1 MPPPGLPDSADAVV
15 VGGGTVGAWCAYF
28 LRAAGLDRV
37 VLVEKDTLGQG
48 ASSRAAGVV
57 RTQGGTECAVKL
69 GEWSRLFYL
78 SQPAELGIDSGFT
91 PQGYLL
97 PCFAPADV
105 TAAHERMAMQNS
117 LGLDVRWLEP
127 DEFDRMNPAMAPGL
141 TLGAT
146 YRAEDG
152 YLHPPR
158 NVTAYAHALAVSG
171 VRVL

>member
-78 SQPAELGIDSGFT
+78 SQREVLGVDSGFI
-91 PQGYLL
+91 PHGYVL
-97 PCFAPADV
+97 PCFSEPEV
-105 TAAHERMAMQNS
+105 TAARQRMA
-117 LGLDVRWLEP
+117 
-127 DEFDRMNPAMAPGL
+127 
-141 TLGAT
+141 
-146 YRAEDG
+146 
-152 YLHPPR
+152 
-158 NVTAYAHALAVSG
+158 
-171 VRVL
+171 